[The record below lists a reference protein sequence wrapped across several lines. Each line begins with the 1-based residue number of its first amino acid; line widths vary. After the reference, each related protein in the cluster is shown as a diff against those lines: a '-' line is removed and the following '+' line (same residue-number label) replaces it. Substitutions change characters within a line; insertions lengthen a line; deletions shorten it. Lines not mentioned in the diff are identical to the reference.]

1 MDKIKD
7 EVLWYIERCQEIL
20 SAGGRKNKEKWIIE
34 GELIAYSNILELM
47 EDEHEN
53 EED

>member
-1 MDKIKD
+1 MKFMKICCYSGSQRGQG
-7 EVLWYIERCQEIL
+7 EC
-20 SAGGRKNKEKWIIE
+20 KEKWIIE